1 VPLTPVSRV
10 VKLLRML
17 HFQMSKFKL
26 GAEYTQTFEKSML
39 GVVQAHLRALHEEIF
54 APVRAQLNA
63 RHLIIV
69 PHGMLHYLPFHALLD
84 DSGYLIDSFTISY
97 APSASVFVHCQEKVM
112 HAAGGSLVMGIP
124 DARAPLILDE
134 VRAVA
139 KIVPD
144 AELLLGG
151 QANQTALREKGARS
165 RLIHIATHGKFR
177 QDNPMFSGIRLGD
190 AYLNLYD
197 LYQLKF
203 DAELVTL
210 SGCATGMNVVTS
222 GDELL
227 GLIRG
232 LLYAG
237 AHSLLLT
244 LWDVHDQ
251 SAADF
256 MAGFYRRFQSGEE
269 KAAALRGA
277 MIELRERYPHPY
289 HWAPFTL
296 IGKVSPE

>member
-1 VPLTPVSRV
+1 
-10 VKLLRML
+10 M
-17 HFQMSKFKL
+17 
-26 GAEYTQTFEKSML
+26 
-39 GVVQAHLRALHEEIF
+39 
-54 APVRAQLNA
+54 
-63 RHLIIV
+63 
-69 PHGMLHYLPFHALLD
+69 
-84 DSGYLIDSFTISY
+84 
-97 APSASVFVHCQEKVM
+97 
-112 HAAGGSLVMGIP
+112 
-124 DARAPLILDE
+124 
-134 VRAVA
+134 
-139 KIVPD
+139 
-144 AELLLGG
+144 
-151 QANQTALREKGARS
+151 
-165 RLIHIATHGKFR
+165 
-177 QDNPMFSGIRLGD
+177 GIRLGD

-256 MAGFYRRFQSGEE
+256 MASFYRRFQGGEE
-269 KAAALRGA
+269 GSRSARLHDRIAR
-277 MIELRERYPHPY
+277 RYPHPY

-296 IGKVSPE
+296 IGKVSPQ